1 MGEVYPTGI
10 FNHFPKS
17 FDLACPSFTRN
28 TPFRFLNVLTKHQMF
43 PNMIHEKWGMIYFFS
58 QEEM

>member
-1 MGEVYPTGI
+1 MGEVYPKGV
-10 FNHFPKS
+10 FDHFPKS
-17 FDLACPSFTRN
+17 LDLVCPSFTRN

-43 PNMIHEKWGMIYFFS
+43 PNLIHEKWGMIYFFS